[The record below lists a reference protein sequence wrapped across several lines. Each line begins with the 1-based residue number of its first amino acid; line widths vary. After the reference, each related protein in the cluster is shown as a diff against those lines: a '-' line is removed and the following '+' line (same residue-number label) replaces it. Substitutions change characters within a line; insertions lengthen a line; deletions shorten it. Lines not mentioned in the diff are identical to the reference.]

1 VRADATDA
9 CTAPDLYVDGGYTRR
24 QMDAQHKVFLADN
37 CDWSSSSSESESE
50 AGEVVVAG
58 IAGTTTGDRIL
69 ADMAKRHGQETKA
82 KKKRQAVAQRLKA
95 KAAAASAEAHQQQQR
110 DQLFRA
116 PDGGHKELDA
126 SSDDD
131 VELLQGYK

>member
-50 AGEVVVAG
+50 SESEAGE
-58 IAGTTTGDRIL
+58 
-69 ADMAKRHGQETKA
+69 
-82 KKKRQAVAQRLKA
+82 
-95 KAAAASAEAHQQQQR
+95 AAAASAEAHQQQQR